1 MNLLS
6 FKKKILI
13 ISGSRSDYSL
23 LKPLILNLRKDS
35 SLITKLVITGS
46 HLEKKFGLTIQEIKK
61 DKIKINYKIYINAVG
76 SSLIDISKSFNS
88 LLNKASSLLKK
99 TKPDGIIVLG
109 DRHEIFAFTLASFL
123 QNIKIFHFAG
133 GEETPNNYDGIYR
146 DLISKVSSIHFVTN
160 KIYKENLK
168 KKGIDG
174 NKIFNVGSLGIEN
187 IRSVRKIDIKKIF
200 LKLNLKYSNNYFLV
214 TFHPTT
220 NLSKKH
226 NVSLLSNLLN
236 VLSKFSKYNMV
247 FTYPGSDIYNDI
259 IIKKINNFCRKNQNA
274 RFIKSLGNE
283 RYINLA
289 KKCDLVIGNSS
300 SGISEIPTLKRITIN
315 IGLRQRG
322 RIFSNSVID
331 AGVTE
336 NSIQSAIKR
345 GLKLSQNKSFCSKIF
360 NPYGNGF
367 TTNRAIKIIKR
378 FI

>member
-46 HLEKKFGLTIQEIKK
+46 HLKKKFGLTIQEIKK

-146 DLISKVSSIHFVTN
+146 DLISKSF
-160 KIYKENLK
+160 
-168 KKGIDG
+168 
-174 NKIFNVGSLGIEN
+174 FN
-187 IRSVRKIDIKKIF
+187 
-200 LKLNLKYSNNYFLV
+200 
-214 TFHPTT
+214 
-220 NLSKKH
+220 
-226 NVSLLSNLLN
+226 
-236 VLSKFSKYNMV
+236 
-247 FTYPGSDIYNDI
+247 
-259 IIKKINNFCRKNQNA
+259 
-274 RFIKSLGNE
+274 
-283 RYINLA
+283 
-289 KKCDLVIGNSS
+289 
-300 SGISEIPTLKRITIN
+300 
-315 IGLRQRG
+315 
-322 RIFSNSVID
+322 
-331 AGVTE
+331 
-336 NSIQSAIKR
+336 
-345 GLKLSQNKSFCSKIF
+345 SFC
-360 NPYGNGF
+360 NE
-367 TTNRAIKIIKR
+367 
-378 FI
+378 